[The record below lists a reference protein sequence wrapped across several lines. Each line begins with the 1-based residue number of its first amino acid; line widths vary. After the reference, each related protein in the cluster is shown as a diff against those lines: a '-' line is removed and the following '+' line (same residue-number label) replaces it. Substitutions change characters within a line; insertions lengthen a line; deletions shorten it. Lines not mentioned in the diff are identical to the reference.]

1 MQNQEIIQI
10 IENLKGRKN
19 YEEKKASKLGFTSL
33 YAYFEDKILK
43 EKKANEE
50 SKKELEEIKADSKL
64 KNKKKK
70 VVVVADYLILYLILL
85 IRKIAIVLKTAKTCI
100 ACPEFPKRN

>member
-1 MQNQEIIQI
+1 MQNHEIIEI
-10 IENLKGRKN
+10 IENLKGRRN

-50 SKKELEEIKADSKL
+50 SKKDLEELKANSEL
-64 KNKKKK
+64 KNKQKKS
-70 VVVVADYLILYLILL
+70 
-85 IRKIAIVLKTAKTCI
+85 CS
-100 ACPEFPKRN
+100 CC